1 MLPLEL
7 TESWTDIQLVIPA
20 ECNSIAI
27 QPIDPQYAINTV
39 NVCVVCTNYTY
50 SLTWLFRDLFAMRE
64 MAKPNENLFF
74 IISRLPFPLCHWHCP
89 CVSVCSWKSWLF
101 ADARKVEKE
110 TKKQTVKDKQ
120 EIKTDKN
127 MHPIACS
134 RIVRFITH
142 LRSCSMFVCDFL

>member
-50 SLTWLFRDLFAMRE
+50 SLT
-64 MAKPNENLFF
+64 
-74 IISRLPFPLCHWHCP
+74 
-89 CVSVCSWKSWLF
+89 
-101 ADARKVEKE
+101 
-110 TKKQTVKDKQ
+110 
-120 EIKTDKN
+120 
-127 MHPIACS
+127 
-134 RIVRFITH
+134 
-142 LRSCSMFVCDFL
+142 